1 MTLIDQYLE
10 YIHEQTLTMMW
21 MGSRIFLA
29 FGSANQKAGINGCR
43 YLMRSR
49 TRKY

>member
-21 MGSRIFLA
+21 MGAGYSWPLAQRI
-29 FGSANQKAGINGCR
+29 
-43 YLMRSR
+43 
-49 TRKY
+49 RKQASMDADI